1 MRRQSIGICSI
12 CGATDVPL
20 ERHHIIP
27 RSMGGTNHPEN
38 QALVCQNCNTMIN
51 SPSELRF
58 ESFVR
63 ALLERSPKFSNVAF
77 DARLGDSKFRA
88 DIVADQP
95 GTGKKL
101 IIECKS
107 FPVLTGSR
115 LAGTLVQLKEYL
127 KAAGGGR
134 AVLAFPGYA
143 DDETLGQIAGEQI
156 DLWDLKTIG
165 SLFKAEIDQVNDPVF
180 SRMFRGTEA
189 RRSLE
194 DELIKQLRE
203 CPPGNEGW
211 LQYQKLIGRILSY
224 LFCPP
229 LTPLL
234 DEHCDFSS
242 TNRRDFIFPNYAAD
256 GFWLFLR
263 MRYAADYIVVDAKNG
278 KGKIQK
284 AHVLQVAN
292 YLKEHGVGKYGMILC
307 REGSDRGATVT
318 LREQW
323 ILHQK
328 LIVVLT
334 HREIEEMLL
343 AKAALS
349 DPSST
354 IGDYIQKF
362 RLSM

>member
-1 MRRQSIGICSI
+1 
-12 CGATDVPL
+12 
-20 ERHHIIP
+20 
-27 RSMGGTNHPEN
+27 MGGTDGPEN
-38 QALVCQNCNTMIN
+38 LVLVCLNCHSTID
-51 SPSELRF
+51 SPSGFRF
-58 ESFVR
+58 ERFIR
-63 ALLERSPKFSNVAF
+63 ALLERSSKFRNVAS
-77 DARLGDSKFRA
+77 DVRLGDSEFSA
-88 DIVADQP
+88 DIAADQP
-95 GTGKKL
+95 EMGKKL

-107 FPVLTGSR
+107 FLVLTAPR
-115 LAGTLVQLKEYL
+115 LASAVVKLKEYL

-134 AVLAFPGYA
+134 GVLAFPGYA
-143 DDETLGQIAGEQI
+143 DDEALGQIAGEQI

-165 SLFKAEIDQVNDPVF
+165 SLFKAEIDQVDDPVF
-180 SRMFRGTEA
+180 NRMFRYAEA
-189 RRSLE
+189 RRSVE
-194 DELIKQLRE
+194 DEIIRQLRE
-203 CPPGNEGW
+203 CPPGKEGW
-211 LQYQKLIGRILSY
+211 LQYQKLIGRILNH

-229 LTPLL
+229 LTPSL
-234 DEHCDFSS
+234 DEHRDFSS

-263 MRYAADYIVVDAKNG
+263 MKYAADYIVVDAKNG

-284 AHVLQVAN
+284 THVLQVAN

-307 REGSDRGATVT
+307 REGSDQGATVT

-343 AKAALS
+343 AKAALG
-349 DPSST
+349 DPSSV
-354 IGDYIQKF
+354 IGGYIQRF

>member
-1 MRRQSIGICSI
+1 MPQQSIGKCSI
-12 CGATDVPL
+12 CGTTDAPL
-20 ERHHIIP
+20 VRHHIIP
-27 RSMGGTNHPEN
+27 RSMGGRNHPDN
-38 QALVCQNCNTMIN
+38 LLLVCPNCDRWIGD
-51 SPSELRF
+51 PSELRF
-58 ESFVR
+58 ARFLR

-77 DARLGDSKFRA
+77 DARLGESKLRP

-95 GTGKKL
+95 GTGRKL
-101 IIECKS
+101 IIECKN

-115 LAGTLVQLKEYL
+115 LVGALAQLKDYL
-127 KAAGGGR
+127 KVAEGGR
-134 AVLAFPGYA
+134 GVLAFPGYA
-143 DDETLGQIAGEQI
+143 DDETLGKIAGEQI
-156 DLWDLKTIG
+156 DLWDLKTLA
-165 SLFKAEIDQVNDPVF
+165 SLFKAEIEQINDPVF

-194 DELIKQLRE
+194 DDLIKQLRE
-203 CPPGNEGW
+203 CPPSNEGW
-211 LQYQKLIGRILSY
+211 LQYQKLIGRILSH

-229 LTPLL
+229 LTSSLV
-234 DEHCDFSS
+234 EHSDFSS
-242 TNRRDFIFPNYAAD
+242 TNRRDFIFPNYAVD

-263 MRYAADYIVVDAKNG
+263 TRYAADYIVVDAKNG

-307 REGSDRGATVT
+307 REGADRGATVT

-323 ILHQK
+323 ALHQK

-343 AKAALS
+343 AKAALG

-354 IGDYIQKF
+354 IGDYIQRF